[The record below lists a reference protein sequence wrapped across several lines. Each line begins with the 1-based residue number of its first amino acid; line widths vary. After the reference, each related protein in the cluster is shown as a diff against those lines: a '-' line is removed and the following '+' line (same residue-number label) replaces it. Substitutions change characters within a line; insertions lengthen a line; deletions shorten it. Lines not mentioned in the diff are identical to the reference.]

1 MGLDPSSALTKF
13 FMVSQCYTVS
23 KRGRLKGDDS
33 GRKLRLNFVSP
44 VKLEEARMGEM
55 IFDLILESICLD
67 VGLLTSG
74 IIYYNVV

>member
-1 MGLDPSSALTKF
+1 M
-13 FMVSQCYTVS
+13 
-23 KRGRLKGDDS
+23 
-33 GRKLRLNFVSP
+33 RLNFVSP